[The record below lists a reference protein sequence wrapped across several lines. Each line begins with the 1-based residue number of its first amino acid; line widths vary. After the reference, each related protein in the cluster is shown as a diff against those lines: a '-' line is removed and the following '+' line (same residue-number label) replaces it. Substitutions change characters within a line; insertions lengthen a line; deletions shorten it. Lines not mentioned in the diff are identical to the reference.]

1 MLSVSHAEKG
11 TFMSTSASPL
21 CDILIQLELES
32 DPTKGRTDE
41 TEAVSEEQIIGILK
55 EAASAGASTKKCPG
69 RIQFRSVSN
78 PSQSDDGVVGRLPYE
93 AERKGALIQIS

>member
-32 DPTKGRTDE
+32 DPTKRRADE
-41 TEAVSEEQIIGILK
+41 TEAVSEEQLIGILK
-55 EAASAGASTKKCPG
+55 EAASGGASTKKCPG
-69 RIQFRSVSN
+69 RIPFRSVSN
-78 PSQSDDGVVGRLPYE
+78 PSQSDDVVVGRLP
-93 AERKGALIQIS
+93 

>member
-11 TFMSTSASPL
+11 SFMSTSASPL

-32 DPTKGRTDE
+32 DPTNGRTDE
-41 TEAVSEEQIIGILK
+41 AEAVSEEQIVDILK
-55 EAASAGASTKKCPG
+55 EAASAGASTKGCSG

-78 PSQSDDGVVGRLPYE
+78 PSESDDVVVGRLPEE
-93 AERKGALIQIS
+93 AERKDRLTQIS